1 MTDGATM
8 QVHRRALFAIGMLA
22 VGVVAA
28 GCGGGSAASGPAE
41 DLAFVEPS
49 TDVTA
54 TPDPTPEPTP
64 AAADP
69 GVARAELV
77 AIDGVRVGAGERRS
91 IDILINHVGPVED
104 VRINVAATGA
114 TVVADGV
121 SLVRLGDG
129 EQQVT
134 SVEIVGTGEAGELTI
149 TATPVGSPDAAGT
162 LSVALEPAT
171 ADGAAPEAVDNRA
184 DAVGGRETVVYVVG
198 DDTDPDGDLDYS
210 SMELVGGGFLAA
222 SVVAPGDGTIVYTP
236 FADAAG
242 TDHVLYRI
250 CDAEG
255 RCDTAVLRVS
265 VTS

>member
-1 MTDGATM
+1 M

-149 TATPVGSPDAAGT
+149 TATPVGSPDAAIRACT
-162 LSVALEPAT
+162 ACSETT
-171 ADGAAPEAVDNRA
+171 ADSPCRAACTMQRVAVA
-184 DAVGGRETVVYVVG
+184 
-198 DDTDPDGDLDYS
+198 
-210 SMELVGGGFLAA
+210 
-222 SVVAPGDGTIVYTP
+222 
-236 FADAAG
+236 
-242 TDHVLYRI
+242 
-250 CDAEG
+250 
-255 RCDTAVLRVS
+255 
-265 VTS
+265 